1 MVLSPVSVEATSPED
16 QLRALRALY
25 EASAR
30 AQLEAADRL
39 SPGSDAVESRGALVA
54 GVALVK
60 GLPGPAEAGGAALS
74 GEDGDAA
81 FAAMEALGW
90 SPDEIFCV
98 LSRPEP
104 GADAASCAK
113 RMRAVIEAVDPRLVV
128 ALDGVAAHDIARGFG
143 FELPASGVAIDV
155 CGRRFVAVDGFEAA
169 LADEGR
175 KRAVWV
181 QMQSARPVGTV
192 Y

>member
-1 MVLSPVSVEATSPED
+1 MSAKATAPD
-16 QLRALRALY
+16 DPLVALRALY
-25 EASAR
+25 DASAR

-39 SPGSDAVESRGALVA
+39 CPGSDAVEPRGALVA

-60 GLPGPAEAGGAALS
+60 GLPGPAEAGGGAALS
-74 GEDGDAA
+74 GEDGTAA

-104 GADAASCAK
+104 GADAGCCA
-113 RMRAVIEAVDPRLVV
+113 RRIRAAIEAVDPRVVV
-128 ALDGVAAHDIARGFG
+128 ALDEVAAHDVARGFG
-143 FELPASGVAIDV
+143 LDTLKPGAEVEAA
-155 CGRRFVAVDGFEAA
+155 GRRLVAVDGFEASLGEEA
-169 LADEGR
+169 R
-175 KRAVWV
+175 KRAVWA
-181 QMQSARPVGTV
+181 QMQSARPAGPV